1 MNNCVLL
8 AEVLEPAKLRYTQDN
23 QTPIAEVVV
32 QFEGSRPDDRPSKL
46 KVVGWNNMA
55 ETLQQTCHPG
65 DRILV
70 EGNLRMSMVE
80 RPGGFKE
87 KVAELTARRIH
98 SLGTTSV
105 TAAGITPGTL
115 PSNPAES
122 FTPQPLPSFNPT
134 PLAAPVPPANVTPPD
149 YDDIPF

>member
-23 QTPIAEVVV
+23 QTPIAEVLV

-46 KVVGWNNMA
+46 KVVGWNTMA
-55 ETLQQTCHPG
+55 ETLQQTCQPG

-70 EGNLRMSMVE
+70 EGRLRMITVD
-80 RPGGFKE
+80 RPEGFKE
-87 KVAELTARRIH
+87 KVAELTASRIH
-98 SLGTTSV
+98 SLGATSATV
-105 TAAGITPGTL
+105 AGLTPGTL
-115 PSNPAES
+115 PPNPAPS
-122 FTPQPLPSFNPT
+122 FTPPPLASFNPT
-134 PLAAPVPPANVTPPD
+134 PLAAPVAPANVTPPD